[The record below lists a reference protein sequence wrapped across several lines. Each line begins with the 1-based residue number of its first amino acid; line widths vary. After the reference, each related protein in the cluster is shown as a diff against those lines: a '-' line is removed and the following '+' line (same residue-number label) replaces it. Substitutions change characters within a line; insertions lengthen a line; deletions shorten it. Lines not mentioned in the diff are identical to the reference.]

1 VRKHLVEGDLVFS
14 PSQVHMMHVAVDVDD
29 NASRD
34 ESELTWTAAQSR
46 DESEFL
52 MSSYELNY

>member
-1 VRKHLVEGDLVFS
+1 VRKHLAEGDPVFS
-14 PSQVHMMHVAVDVDD
+14 PSQVCMMHVAVDVDD

-34 ESELTWTAAQSR
+34 ESELKRTTAQSR